1 MDQSNCNRQT
11 NNCPIGNSVV
21 VDSIMVQSEYQ
32 TRGGIESAMPL
43 RDRGGREIEWHRP
56 ERIHHHPRYLH
67 LIILFRDSVAH
78 KAHPESTAISVNLQ
92 TTTIHQQIPIRSEVQ
107 QIYDKSLIKF
117 TLYYPPFHFLNDRVQ
132 LILNL
137 ATTK

>member
-1 MDQSNCNRQT
+1 MAQSNCNRQT

-56 ERIHHHPRYLH
+56 ERIHHHPRYH
-67 LIILFRDSVAH
+67 TNPIILFRDSVAH
-78 KAHPESTAISVNLQ
+78 KAHPESTAISVNHPPADPHKIRRGANLR
-92 TTTIHQQIPIRSEVQ
+92 QISN
-107 QIYDKSLIKF
+107 QIYSL
-117 TLYYPPFHFLNDRVQ
+117 LPPISLSKRSCPTDIEFSHNKVKC
-132 LILNL
+132 N
-137 ATTK
+137 

>member
-78 KAHPESTAISVNLQ
+78 KAHPESTAIPP
-92 TTTIHQQIPIRSEVQ
+92 IHQQIPIRSVVE